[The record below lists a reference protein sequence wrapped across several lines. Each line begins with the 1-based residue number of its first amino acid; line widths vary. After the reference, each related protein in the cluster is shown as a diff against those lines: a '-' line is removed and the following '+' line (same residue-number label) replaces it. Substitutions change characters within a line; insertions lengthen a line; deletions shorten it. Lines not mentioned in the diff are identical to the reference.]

1 MLPELRQQL
10 PLLSS
15 LHCNHSPLQSLS
27 TELDSLQAVAVPVVA
42 LVVLLEEEVG
52 EGINLPTAQLESAVT
67 IALTSSQ
74 QFPGSGSA
82 FAPYH

>member
-1 MLPELRQQL
+1 MPNNAPRT
-10 PLLSS
+10 PPTTATVVF
-15 LHCNHSPLQSLS
+15 SPLQSLS
-27 TELDSLQAVAVPVVA
+27 TELGSLQAVTVPVVA